1 MRKNIF
7 ISDEN
12 YDLEHE
18 KICDENGWSYGK
30 ESDFVK
36 TLSSDFQKQID
47 DFGEEKW
54 VSVSFYPDHV
64 INCIGPIEIY
74 GIAYEFANGFMIF
87 QCSSSFIF

>member
-1 MRKNIF
+1 MRKDIF

-12 YDLEHE
+12 YDLECE

-30 ESDFVK
+30 ENDFVK

-47 DFGEEKW
+47 DFGEKW
-54 VSVSFYPDHV
+54 VSVNFYPDQV
-64 INCIGPIEIY
+64 IDCIAPIEIY

-87 QCSSSFIF
+87 QCSSSFMF